1 MDEPKLPNLTTIEA
15 IDSGQ
20 NLSPRFRESEK
31 KDNNGGGIRGEIDTS
46 APFESVKEAVT
57 RFGGVGFWKP
67 QFKHQTSL
75 HASEDDTEEVFD
87 AAKAEAQAVQL
98 ANDLVLKERETLE
111 VLKELEATKTTLEEL
126 KLKLQKESAAVEL
139 AVRNQYE
146 EPRLG
151 NDQNALEPQS
161 GVCNQSDEPR
171 VGNDENTLEPQS
183 GVSNQF
189 EEPRVG
195 NDENTLE
202 PQSGMRNQSE
212 EPREG
217 NDENAP
223 VARTGGDSLM
233 CPSSAPG
240 FILME
245 LKQAKLNLTRTTN
258 DLADIRATVESYNK
272 KIEKERSALE
282 KTRQRLSSNPAKTP
296 SLEEDVDLPREL
308 HRLTS
313 ETEQFKKVGE
323 VAKSELLRAM
333 NQIKQTKTRLKT
345 AEIRLIGAR
354 KLTEAAKACEALAL
368 SEIKS
373 ITKSQTLS
381 EGEGVTL
388 SFEEYISLKTK
399 AREADEAS
407 NNRETEAMARVE
419 EAEISKSKILNRVEE
434 ATEEV
439 KSSKKVLEEALAK
452 VEAANNDKLKAE
464 EALRKWRSDHGQ
476 RRKSTVQNST
486 KFKNSSNRV
495 GTHLGSNVSG
505 PVLMPT
511 MSIGQILSRKLLLTE
526 ENSERSSMKRK
537 VSLAQMLSKPTN
549 DGGGNGNGGG
559 GGSGG
564 DDGGKRRSG
573 KRKKFGFG
581 RISFL
586 VAKPSKKKKKHSISS
601 RLSCSVD

>member
-1 MDEPKLPNLTTIEA
+1 MDESNYTRVKA
-15 IDSGQ
+15 FDSGQ
-20 NLSPRFRESEK
+20 NVGPGFRETASEQQH
-31 KDNNGGGIRGEIDTS
+31 NNGGGVRAEIDTS

-67 QFKHQTSL
+67 HHKQP
-75 HASEDDTEEVFD
+75 HASEDDIGEVFD
-87 AAKAEAQAVQL
+87 AAKAEEQAVQL
-98 ANDLVLKERETLE
+98 ANDLVVKERETLE

-126 KLKLQKESAAVEL
+126 KVKLQKESAAVEL
-139 AVRNQYE
+139 AVCNQFDE
-146 EPRLG
+146 QRVG

-161 GVCNQSDEPR
+161 SVHNQSDEPR
-171 VGNDENTLEPQS
+171 GGNDQNAHEPQA
-183 GVSNQF
+183 GVHNQF
-189 EEPRVG
+189 EEPG
-195 NDENTLE
+195 
-202 PQSGMRNQSE
+202 
-212 EPREG
+212 EG
-217 NDENAP
+217 NDENALEP
-223 VARTGGDSLM
+223 QSGGDSLM

-282 KTRQRLSSNPAKTP
+282 KTRQRLSSNSAKMP
-296 SLEEDVDLPREL
+296 SLEEDYDLPREL

-323 VAKSELLRAM
+323 VAKSEVLRAM
-333 NQIKQTKTRLKT
+333 NQIKQTKMRLKT
-345 AEIRLIGAR
+345 AEIRLMGAR
-354 KLTEAAKACEALAL
+354 KLTEAAKACEALAR

-373 ITKSQTLS
+373 ISKSQTLS

-388 SFEEYISLKTK
+388 PFEEYFSLKMK

-419 EAEISKSKILNRVEE
+419 EAVISKTEILNRVEE

-439 KSSKKVLEEALAK
+439 KNSKRVLEEALRK

-486 KFKNSSNRV
+486 KFKNSSNRI
-495 GTHLGSNVSG
+495 GSHLGSNVSG
-505 PVLMPT
+505 PVLRPT

-526 ENSERSSMKRK
+526 ENSEKSSVKRK
-537 VSLAQMLSKPTN
+537 VSLAQMLSKPPTN
-549 DGGGNGNGGG
+549 DGGGGGG
-559 GGSGG
+559 DGGSGGG
-564 DDGGKRRSG
+564 DDGGKRWSG

-601 RLSCSVD
+601 RLSCAVD